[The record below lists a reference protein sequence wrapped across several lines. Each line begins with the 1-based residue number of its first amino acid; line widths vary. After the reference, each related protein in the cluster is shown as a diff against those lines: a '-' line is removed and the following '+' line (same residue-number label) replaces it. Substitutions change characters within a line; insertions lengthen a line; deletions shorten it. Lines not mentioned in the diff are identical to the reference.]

1 MMQSQTN
8 KLCLLRVIMLFTGL
22 PILFFITGDFP
33 RRSLL
38 KESFSL
44 LTIIGLCLILV
55 EFFLTRSG
63 HFLWLRYN
71 MVKILSTHK
80 TIGYVLLCAFLVH
93 PFLIVLPRYFE
104 AGVDPVDSLMTIFGT
119 YSNPG
124 VLTGILA
131 WCLVL
136 ILLGTALFR
145 KKIPLSYTKW
155 VTVHKLLAIAF
166 IVFACWHALD
176 LGRHTDLVL
185 STYIILLALCSIAL
199 HVKDFILPVV
209 LKPGTAK

>member
-1 MMQSQTN
+1 
-8 KLCLLRVIMLFTGL
+8 VLFTGL
-22 PILFFITGDFP
+22 PIVFFITGEFP

-38 KESFSL
+38 KESISL
-44 LTIIGLCLILV
+44 LTIIGFCLILV
-55 EFFLTRSG
+55 EFFLSRSG

-71 MVKILSTHK
+71 MVKVISTHK
-80 TIGYVLLCAFLVH
+80 IIGYVFLCFFLVH

-104 AGVDPVDSLMTIFGT
+104 ASVDPTDSLMTIFGT

-131 WCLVL
+131 WCLML

-145 KKIPLSYTKW
+145 KRIPLSYEKW
-155 VTVHKLLAIAF
+155 VAVHRWLAIAL
-166 IVFACWHALD
+166 IIFACWHALD

-185 STYIILLALCSIAL
+185 STYILLLAFCSIAL
-199 HVKDFILPVV
+199 HLKDFILPIV
-209 LKPGTAK
+209 LKPGIAK

>member
-8 KLCLLRVIMLFTGL
+8 KLRLLPMIVLFTGL
-22 PILFFITGDFP
+22 PIVFFITGDFP

-38 KESFSL
+38 KESISL

-71 MVKILSTHK
+71 MVKVISTHK
-80 TIGYVLLCAFLVH
+80 IIGYVFLCVFLVH

-104 AGVDPVDSLMTIFGT
+104 AGADPADSLMTIFGT
-119 YSNPG
+119 SSNPG

-131 WCLVL
+131 WGLM
-136 ILLGTALFR
+136 LLLFGTALFR
-145 KKIPLSYTKW
+145 KRIPLSYKKW
-155 VTVHKLLAIAF
+155 VTVHRWLAIAF
-166 IVFACWHALD
+166 IIFACWHALN

-185 STYIILLALCSIAL
+185 STYILLLAFCSIAL
-199 HVKDFILPVV
+199 HLKDFILPVV
-209 LKPGTAK
+209 LKPGIAK